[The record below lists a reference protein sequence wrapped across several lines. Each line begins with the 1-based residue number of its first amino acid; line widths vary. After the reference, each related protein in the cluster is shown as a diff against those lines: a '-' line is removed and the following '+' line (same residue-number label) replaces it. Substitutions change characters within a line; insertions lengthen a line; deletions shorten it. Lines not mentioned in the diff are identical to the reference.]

1 VGNAGPGWHDAPV
14 NPISSRGL
22 VAALAVS
29 ALLMMAGCSGAGGV
43 NAQQTPGPAVP
54 NAMVGVAADAA
65 DHSTTVRDLLVVY
78 PGQSGYQAGGVAP
91 LTVKLGN
98 NTDKPVTLTD
108 VTTPGGSAVVLVGGA
123 VASATPGAKEFE
135 VLVPPGGLLLLAPEA
150 GRYLAIRCLP
160 TALTPDMTVKLTFLF
175 DNGAKVTAAVPMGAP
190 FDRNVTLKP
199 LTGQKGA
206 KPGQAC

>member
-1 VGNAGPGWHDAPV
+1 V

-22 VAALAVS
+22 AAALAVS
-29 ALLMMAGCSGAGGV
+29 ALLVMAGCSGAGSV
-43 NAQQTPGPAVP
+43 PPQQTPTQGVP
-54 NAMVGVAADAA
+54 GAISGVAADAT
-65 DHSTTVRDLLVVY
+65 DHSTVLRDLLVVY
-78 PGQSGYQAGGVAP
+78 PGQGGYQAGGVAP

-108 VTTPGGSAVVLVGGA
+108 VTTPGGSAVVLVGGS
-123 VASATPGAKEFE
+123 VASASPGAKEFE

-160 TALTPDMTVKLTFLF
+160 TALTPDMTVKLTFRF
-175 DNGAKVTAAVPMGAP
+175 DNGAKVTAEVPMGAP

-199 LTGQKGA
+199 LTGAKGA